1 MMRFLYG
8 SALMMLLTWTTA
20 VPPVLAAQSAPAATA
35 KKAAPKDAPPKSV
48 TLVGC
53 VTGDGT
59 TDSPFKLADAE
70 EGTAYRLTGA
80 NVRAFAG
87 KRVEVVGGPDSRRVR
102 IVGGLVPSANV
113 AGQAGAMDPARAA
126 VESAPLS
133 TAAKNEPELREFR
146 VRSVRSVTGGCEQ

>member
-1 MMRFLYG
+1 MRFLYG
-8 SALMMLLTWTTA
+8 SALTMLLTWTA
-20 VPPVLAAQSAPAATA
+20 GAPPVLAAQSEPAAAA
-35 KKAAPKDAPPKSV
+35 KKAPPKDSTPKSM

-59 TDSPFKLADAE
+59 PGRPFKLADAQD
-70 EGTAYRLTGA
+70 GTGYRLTGA

-87 KRVEVVGGPDSRRVR
+87 KRVEVVGGPDSRRVK